1 MIALEL
7 ATRIAALLD
16 DRDQRWQPG
25 SGDRFV
31 FADRDLDQVFVIS
44 EMTIEVAELPTGR
57 LIRFNGTTEWALDS
71 TPADDVLWLPR
82 EHQLRELIGDRFVA
96 LARVPEGWAV
106 TLTDGSR
113 HVAADPEDAYALA
126 VLG

>member
-16 DRDQRWQPG
+16 GRDQPWRPD

-82 EHQLRELIGDRFVA
+82 EHQLRELVGDRFVA
-96 LARVPEGWAV
+96 LARVPQGWAV

-113 HVAADPEDAYALA
+113 HVASDPEDAYALA

>member
-1 MIALEL
+1 MISVAL
-7 ATRIAALLD
+7 AADVGAALA
-16 DRDQRWQPG
+16 DRGAGWTPS

-31 FADRDLDQVFVIS
+31 FTERDLDQVFVVS
-44 EMTIEVAELPTGR
+44 EMVIEVADLPSGR

-71 TPADDVLWLPR
+71 TPAEDVVWLPR
-82 EHQLRELIGDRFVA
+82 EDQLRDVLGETFLA
-96 LARVPEGWAV
+96 LARVEDGWAV

-113 HVAADPEDAYALA
+113 HVADDPEDAYALA

>member
-16 DRDQRWQPG
+16 GRDQPWRPD

-71 TPADDVLWLPR
+71 MPADEVLWLPR
-82 EHQLRELIGDRFVA
+82 EHQLRELVGDRFVA
-96 LARVPEGWAV
+96 LARVPQGWAV

-113 HVAADPEDAYALA
+113 HVASDPEDAYALA

>member
-1 MIALEL
+1 MSL
-7 ATRIAALLD
+7 AADVVAALAE
-16 DRDQRWQPG
+16 RGVGWTPR

-31 FADRDLDQVFVIS
+31 FTERDLDQVFVVS
-44 EMTIEVAELPTGR
+44 EMVIEVADLPSGR

-71 TPADDVLWLPR
+71 TPAEDVVWLPR
-82 EHQLRELIGDRFVA
+82 EDQLRQALGESFLA
-96 LARVPEGWAV
+96 LARVDDGWAV

-113 HVAADPEDAYALA
+113 HVAGDPEDAYALA